1 MKLKSKCYLFLFD
14 TLYFRQQFSEWF
26 NAEELVDNLKKFYP
40 QPPSV
45 PLNTKEIFDHLKIL
59 YDDDNYIEVIDIKN
73 IRRRTR
79 INYRD
84 TIKGITK
91 PSIKRLARRGGVKRI
106 SGLLYEDTR
115 GLLKK
120 FLEYVPRDTII
131 YMENGKRR
139 TVTYMDVGDPSTAQ
153 PDSSNIVG
161 SNVVISTL
169 EESNNINNGY
179 TSSSSSS
186 TTLQQGKLH
195 HLHLHSLLLMYG
207 KSDKPNYFSQNSSPE
222 DSRRYY
228 KKDSR
233 RSKPLS
239 QPIPAPI
246 IPPLEDQN
254 SWPAPAEVL
263 IKDKEKEVN
272 SESSEKKQSL
282 PNELGLK
289 KEESPKKGKG
299 KWIPYEELTIT
310 HNPPLPGHDRPKTRR
325 RSEDHAGYRDRRSSE
340 KTPSPEARYQSSSS
354 SKRRASVPPPLRDN
368 GRRYFNYNEN
378 NQNGNHISYN
388 GSSSYRGSR
397 RGGRGRSYNG
407 QRGISRSASFSYTT
421 PIYNHQNYG
430 NFYGTKIGMDSE
442 GYVDISL
449 LAGFNRVKA
458 LTLEEEIIREALLNS
473 HIVEVKGDKVRKRDE
488 WGFWLLPKQ
497 VLSNNDPQNNI
508 NVIPY
513 DNYSDLRGDN
523 IALKNN
529 VNGELINSTKINN
542 ENIEITT

>member
-1 MKLKSKCYLFLFD
+1 MPIFKL
-14 TLYFRQQFSEWF
+14 
-26 NAEELVDNLKKFYP
+26 V
-40 QPPSV
+40 
-45 PLNTKEIFDHLKIL
+45 NTK
-59 YDDDNYIEVIDIKN
+59 
-73 IRRRTR
+73 
-79 INYRD
+79 
-84 TIKGITK
+84 
-91 PSIKRLARRGGVKRI
+91 
-106 SGLLYEDTR
+106 
-115 GLLKK
+115 
-120 FLEYVPRDTII
+120 
-131 YMENGKRR
+131 
-139 TVTYMDVGDPSTAQ
+139 
-153 PDSSNIVG
+153 
-161 SNVVISTL
+161 
-169 EESNNINNGY
+169 
-179 TSSSSSS
+179 
-186 TTLQQGKLH
+186 
-195 HLHLHSLLLMYG
+195 
-207 KSDKPNYFSQNSSPE
+207 

-228 KKDSR
+228 KKDPR

-239 QPIPAPI
+239 QPTPAPI

-354 SKRRASVPPPLRDN
+354 SKRRASVPPPLREN

-430 NFYGTKIGMDSE
+430 NFYGTKIGVIYDIEILKFYVLQQIEYYFSIENLCKDIYLRNNMDSE

-497 VLSNNDPQNNI
+497 GDNLTTENNINDTNDNNSCSSSNGSNDSNNTINSSNSSTSNNINNDYEIDQSKSPVINNDPQNNI

-513 DNYSDLRGDN
+513 DNYSDLHGDN

-529 VNGELINSTKINN
+529 
-542 ENIEITT
+542 

>member
-1 MKLKSKCYLFLFD
+1 MSYRPNIRKKDSNREEYYK
-14 TLYFRQQFSEWF
+14 QQFSEWF

-59 YDDDNYIEVIDIKN
+59 YDDDNYIELEDNIDFDNDDSQI
-73 IRRRTR
+73 I
-79 INYRD
+79 ID
-84 TIKGITK
+84 
-91 PSIKRLARRGGVKRI
+91 
-106 SGLLYEDTR
+106 DTR

-120 FLEYVPRDTII
+120 FLEDVLRDTII

-161 SNVVISTL
+161 SNV
-169 EESNNINNGY
+169 
-179 TSSSSSS
+179 
-186 TTLQQGKLH
+186 
-195 HLHLHSLLLMYG
+195 
-207 KSDKPNYFSQNSSPE
+207 

-228 KKDSR
+228 KKDPR

-239 QPIPAPI
+239 QPTPAPI

-354 SKRRASVPPPLRDN
+354 SKRRASVPPPLREN

-430 NFYGTKIGMDSE
+430 NFYGTKIGVIYDIEILKFYVLQQIEYYFSIENLCKDIYLRNNMDSE

-497 VLSNNDPQNNI
+497 VLINNDPQNNI

-513 DNYSDLRGDN
+513 DNYSDLHGDN